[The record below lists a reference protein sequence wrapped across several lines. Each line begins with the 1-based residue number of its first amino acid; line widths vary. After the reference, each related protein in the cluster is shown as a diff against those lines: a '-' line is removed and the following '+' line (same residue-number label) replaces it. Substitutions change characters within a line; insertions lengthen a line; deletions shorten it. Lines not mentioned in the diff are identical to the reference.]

1 MNRGRLIRCGLL
13 VMIAMAIALA
23 LISCV
28 QSRFIYFPRA
38 YGAGVVGDWRKST
51 GGRLIDH
58 ETSQGRQRAYLQGN
72 LTSPRNLWIFCGGN
86 GTIALDWSQWLQE
99 HAPREDAWLLIDY
112 PGYGDCKG
120 TPSPG
125 HIRESIRSAV
135 PLAAK
140 ELGWPD
146 APDPRRLRFFGHSL
160 GAAAALMG
168 ASEFGIQ
175 RGVLLTPFTSTME
188 MSRQMTGLPIGF
200 LIRHRFDNKARLK
213 ELAERGPGEVVIF
226 HGTSDEAIPVEMSR
240 QLAAERKDV
249 VKFIE
254 IPEGRHNTLHETNR
268 EEIVPALEKIG
279 R

>member
-1 MNRGRLIRCGLL
+1 MNRGVVIRCGLL
-13 VMIAMAIALA
+13 AAAAMAIALA

-28 QSRFIYFPRA
+28 QSRFIYFPRPYA
-38 YGAGVVGDWRKST
+38 AGVVEDWRKST
-51 GGRLIDH
+51 GGRQIDF
-58 ETSQGRQRAYLQGN
+58 ETSQGSQRAFLQGN

-99 HAPREDAWLLIDY
+99 HAPKVDAWLLIDY

-125 HIRESIRSAV
+125 RIRDSIKSAV

-140 ELGWPD
+140 ELGWEGTV
-146 APDPRRLRFFGHSL
+146 APERLRFFGHSL
-160 GAAAALMG
+160 GAAAALVG
-168 ASEFGIQ
+168 ASDFGIQ
-175 RGVLLTPFTSTME
+175 RGVLLPPFTSTMD
-188 MSRQMTGLPIGF
+188 MSKAMTGLPIGF
-200 LIRHRFDNKARLK
+200 LIRHRFDNSARLK
-213 ELAERGPGEVVIF
+213 ELAERGPGEIIIF

-240 QLAAERKDV
+240 QLAAERRDV

-254 IPEGRHNTLHETNR
+254 IPNGRHNTLQDTNL
-268 EEIVPALEKIG
+268 EEIVRALDSVG

>member
-1 MNRGRLIRCGLL
+1 MNRGTLFRWAL
-13 VMIAMAIALA
+13 VGATAMAIALA
-23 LISCV
+23 LISCT
-28 QSRFIYFPRA
+28 QSRFIYFPRP

-51 GGRLIDH
+51 GGRQIDF
-58 ETSQGRQRAYLQGN
+58 ETSQGSQRAFLQGN

-99 HAPREDAWLLIDY
+99 HAPQEDAWLLIDY

-120 TPSPG
+120 APSPG
-125 HIRESIRSAV
+125 RIRDSIKTAV

-140 ELGWPD
+140 ELGWPTV
-146 APDPRRLRFFGHSL
+146 PDPARLRFFGHSL
-160 GAAAALMG
+160 GAAAALVG

-175 RGVLLTPFTSTME
+175 RGVLLTPFTSTMD
-188 MSRQMTGLPIGF
+188 MSKAMTGLPIGF
-200 LIRHRFDNKARLK
+200 LIWHRFDNTARLK

-226 HGTSDEAIPVEMSR
+226 HGTTDEAIPVEMSR

-254 IPEGRHNTLHETNR
+254 IPNGRHNTLQDTNP
-268 EEIVPALEKIG
+268 EEIVRALEEIG